1 MDEIKKVQHSVIPLV
16 VSPPIPISL
25 SPELIVPILSDV
37 PHPWQGLVPR
47 LLYNLQVPH
56 LNKKYSWKTSSTL
69 PMAHLNTRGGEV
81 RNLKL
86 DIDWRFSLI
95 EIPCNTGQT
104 KVSLHDVFLSS
115 WE

>member
-1 MDEIKKVQHSVIPLV
+1 MLCLLALV
-16 VSPPIPISL
+16 LPPPIPVSL
-25 SPELIVPILSDV
+25 SPELVVPILSDV

-47 LLYNLQVPH
+47 LLYDLQVPH
-56 LNKKYSWKTSSTL
+56 LHNKYTCKTSSTF
-69 PMAHLNTRGGEV
+69 PTAHLNTRGGEV

-86 DIDWRFSLI
+86 NIDWRFSLI